1 LLRIAEQFHASDLGR
16 QRQGNEDNYFV
27 RAPLFVVADGMGGA
41 QAGEVASEMAVESF
55 DAGLGNGSP
64 AEGLVRVIQEANRR
78 IHDRSRSDEQAAG
91 MGTTC
96 TAAYVGE
103 DEVTI
108 AHVGDSRA
116 YLWRDGELTRLT
128 RDHSL
133 VGELVARGKLT
144 EEQAEAHP
152 QRSVITRALGPEREV
167 QVDVETFAARDGDI
181 YLLCS
186 DGLTSMIHEHGVQPV
201 LERTGRDLDRTG
213 RELIAAANEAGGR
226 DNITVILFR
235 LEEVGGGGAVAD
247 DGQTTISH
255 AAVEDEGEYEDFQ
268 GDAAPGSRQGTSR
281 PYAHTRV
288 RDEQTLRSDDV
299 AGAVRAADEQEAAYR
314 ASGTVALSAIEPRA
328 RAEPDSQPTSPAD
341 TGEAPKRTVALPNG
355 GPPSETRREKK
366 RRFRVPGAVVVVVVL
381 LAMVLGGFWL
391 ASQAVYFVGTDPE
404 RGNAV
409 TIYRGLPV
417 DLPLG
422 LELYSRYQASGVT
435 LQSIPASRRQTF
447 TDHKL
452 RSKDDAEN
460 LVIQLERGQLES

>member
-1 LLRIAEQFHASDLGR
+1 MLRISEQFHASDLGR

-27 RAPLFVVADGMGGA
+27 RSPLFVVADGMGGA
-41 QAGEVASEMAVESF
+41 QAGEVASEMAVDSF
-55 DAGLGNGSP
+55 DGGLPDGNVGE
-64 AEGLVRVIQEANRR
+64 ALARVIQEANRR

-103 DEVTI
+103 SEVTI

-167 QVDVETFAARDGDI
+167 QVDVESFAARDGDV

-186 DGLTSMIHEHGVQPV
+186 DGLTSMIHEPGVRPV
-201 LERTGRDLDRTG
+201 LERMSELDRAG
-213 RELIAAANEAGGR
+213 RELIAAANDAGGR

-235 LEEVGGGGAVAD
+235 LEQVDGGGG
-247 DGQTTISH
+247 
-255 AAVEDEGEYEDFQ
+255 
-268 GDAAPGSRQGTSR
+268 DAAAGEPTAAHHADQETGQYDTFAGEAVPDPRQGTSR
-281 PYAHTRV
+281 PSAHTRV
-288 RDEQTLRSDDV
+288 RDEEAMD
-299 AGAVRAADEQEAAYR
+299 AGEVQSAVRAADEAEASYR

-328 RAEPDSQPTSPAD
+328 RAEPET
-341 TGEAPKRTVALPNG
+341 APKRTASPPE
-355 GPPSETRREKK
+355 GPPRERPPAGRRK
-366 RRFRVPGAVVVVVVL
+366 RRRRIPAGVVVAVIA
-381 LAMVLGGFWL
+381 LAMLLGGFWL
-391 ASQAVYFVGTDPE
+391 ATQAVYFVGTDPE
-404 RGNAV
+404 RGNTV

-422 LELYSRYQASGVT
+422 IELYSRYQGSGVT
-435 LQSIPASRRQTF
+435 LQSVPAARRRTF
-447 TDHKL
+447 TDHQL

-460 LVIQLERGQLES
+460 LVIQLERGQLDS

>member
-1 LLRIAEQFHASDLGR
+1 MLRISEQFHASDLGR

-41 QAGEVASEMAVESF
+41 QAGEVASEIAVDSF
-55 DAGLGNGSP
+55 DGGLGNGSP

-103 DEVTI
+103 EDVTI

-144 EEQAEAHP
+144 EEQAESHP
-152 QRSVITRALGPEREV
+152 QRSVITRALGPEADV
-167 QVDVETFAARDGDI
+167 VVDVETFAARNGDV

-186 DGLTSMIHEHGVQPV
+186 DGLTSMIHEPGVRPV
-201 LERTGRDLDRTG
+201 LERMTDLDHAG

-235 LEEVGGGGAVAD
+235 LEEVDGAGGG
-247 DGQTTISH
+247 SH
-255 AAVEDEGEYEDFQ
+255 AAAATAAGASGDGEKTGEYDTFEGE
-268 GDAAPGSRQGTSR
+268 AVPSSGTSR

-288 RDEQTLRSDDV
+288 RDEESMRTDEV
-299 AGAVRAADEQEAAYR
+299 AHAVRAADEQEAEYR

-328 RAEPDSQPTSPAD
+328 RAEPVEAPQRTVTPPGGASPP
-341 TGEAPKRTVALPNG
+341 GEAPER
-355 GPPSETRREKK
+355 K
-366 RRFRVPGAVVVVVVL
+366 RRRRRVPGGLVVAVVL

-391 ASQAVYFVGTDPE
+391 ATQAVYFVGTDAD
-404 RGNAV
+404 RGNTV

-422 LELYSRYQASGVT
+422 LKLYSRYQGSGVT
-435 LQSIPASRRQTF
+435 LQSVPASRRKTF

-460 LVIQLERGQLES
+460 LVIQLERGQIDS